1 MRPSLANIAFE
12 LTSGCNLDCVYCYNI
27 WKTPGAGIAPGQGS
41 YKKSIKTLGEFF
53 RQADVPNVTL
63 TGGEP
68 FLAERVMEVALFCRM
83 EGKGVT
89 LITNGTAGTPKQYK
103 DFVKIGVQLFELPV
117 HSRDEATHD
126 AMAGVPGSWRKS
138 VASIEALRGMGAD
151 PVVVI
156 VLTRHNIAGVG
167 GTLDFI
173 ASLGVKRV
181 MVNRYNIGGR
191 HTADPEAVS
200 ATHAELREAF
210 AVIERRAP
218 ELGLRVTSNVCTPR
232 CILNPK
238 DYPHIGF
245 GNCSP
250 DMARRPLTLDM
261 EGNIRLC
268 NHSPVV
274 AGNIFAAP
282 LEEILASPYARS
294 WGATIPAYCAG
305 CTMWADCLGGCRA
318 ASEQCGLGLGSPDPL
333 ITANGLCLP

>member
-1 MRPSLANIAFE
+1 MRPRLSNIAFE
-12 LTSGCNLDCVYCYNI
+12 ITSGCNLDCVYCYNI
-27 WKTPGAGIAPGQGS
+27 WKSPGAGIAPGQGS
-41 YKKSIKTLGEFF
+41 YKKSIRTLREFF

-68 FLAERVMEVALFCRM
+68 FLAERFMEVALFCRM

-89 LITNGTAGTPKQYK
+89 LITNGTSGTPAQYNDLLK
-103 DFVKIGVQLFELPV
+103 VGVSLFELPV
-117 HSRDEATHD
+117 HSSDEAVHD
-126 AMAGVPGSWRKS
+126 MMAGVHGSWRKS
-138 VASIEALRGMGAD
+138 VASVNSLCEIGAD

-156 VLTRHNIAGVG
+156 VLTRFNIESVAR
-167 GTLDFI
+167 TLDFI

-191 HTADPEAVS
+191 YTANPAAVS
-200 ATHAELREAF
+200 ATHSQLRNAF
-210 AVIERRAP
+210 AGIECKAP

-232 CILNPK
+232 CILDPH

-261 EGNIRLC
+261 DGSIRLC

-274 AGNIFAAP
+274 AGNIFAEP
-282 LEEILASPYARS
+282 LEDILKSAYAKS
-294 WGATIPAYCAG
+294 WGTTVPEYCADCG
-305 CTMWADCLGGCRA
+305 MWKDCLGGCRA
-318 ASEQCGLGLGSPDPL
+318 ASEQCGLGLGHPDPL
-333 ITANGLCLP
+333 ITAKGL

>member
-1 MRPSLANIAFE
+1 MKPQLANIAFE

-68 FLAERVMEVALFCRM
+68 FLAGRIMEVALFCRM

-89 LITNGTAGTPKQYK
+89 VITNGTAGTPKQYK
-103 DFVKIGVQLFELPV
+103 DLFRVGVSLFELPV
-117 HSRDEATHD
+117 HSRDEVVHD
-126 AMAGVPGSWRKS
+126 MMAGVPGSWQKS
-138 VASIEALRGMGAD
+138 VGSIGALRETGAD

-156 VLTRHNIAGVG
+156 VLTRFNIDGVAD
-167 GTLDFI
+167 TLDFI
-173 ASLGVKRV
+173 ASLGVSRV

-191 HTADPEAVS
+191 HTADPATVS
-200 ATHAELREAF
+200 ATHEDLRKAF
-210 AVIERRAP
+210 AEIERKTQ

-232 CILNPK
+232 CIIDPR
-238 DYPHIGF
+238 DYPHIRF

-261 EGNIRLC
+261 DGNIRLC
-268 NHSPVV
+268 NHSPVI
-274 AGNIFAAP
+274 AGNIFAEP
-282 LEEILASPYARS
+282 LVKILDSPYARS
-294 WGATIPAYCAG
+294 WGETIPSYCAE
-305 CTMWADCLGGCRA
+305 CAVWTDCLGGCRA
-318 ASEQCGLGLGSPDPL
+318 ASEQCGLGLGHPDPL
-333 ITANGLCLP
+333 ITAAGL

>member
-1 MRPSLANIAFE
+1 MRPRLSNIAFE
-12 LTSGCNLDCVYCYNI
+12 LTSGCDLDCVYCYNI
-27 WKTPGAGIAPGQGS
+27 WKTPGAGIVPGQGS
-41 YKKSIKTLGEFF
+41 YKKSVRTLREFF

-89 LITNGTAGTPKQYK
+89 LITNGTAGTPQQYR
-103 DFVKIGVQLFELPV
+103 DLVRVGVSLFELPV
-117 HSRDEATHD
+117 HSSDEAVHD
-126 AMAGVPGSWRKS
+126 AMAGVAGSWRKS
-138 VASIEALRGMGAD
+138 VASIAALRETGTD

-156 VLTRHNIAGVG
+156 VLTRFNIEKAGD
-167 GTLDFI
+167 TLDFI
-173 ASLGVKRV
+173 ASLGVRRV

-200 ATHAELREAF
+200 ATHAQLRDAF
-210 AVIERRAP
+210 TEIERKTQ

-232 CILNPK
+232 CILDPR

-245 GNCSP
+245 GSCSP

-261 EGNIRLC
+261 EGNVRLC

-282 LEEILASPYARS
+282 LGEILSSPYARS
-294 WGATIPAYCAG
+294 WGETIPACCSDCA
-305 CTMWADCLGGCRA
+305 MWAECLGGCRA
-318 ASEQCGLGLGSPDPL
+318 ASEQCGMGLGHPDPL
-333 ITANGLCLP
+333 ITAKGL